1 MSPKGVWIVK
11 LSNLLVWSALL
22 GLCAALFT
30 PSPPPVYG
38 QEAPV
43 YGSQLALIAP
53 AETLPANSGIAVHG
67 RLIEGEIPALI
78 ASGSAEALAA
88 LLDDGFAVDVLEFS
102 TAGRVYYWVDAQ
114 SDPSEARRQTE
125 ALGRILLFGT
135 NAFLV
140 ALDTA
145 DETRFV
151 ETLPA
156 AGIGI
161 SLLNPASLPPAD
173 ERAAI
178 LRPADAGSTN
188 PTIAGLLSQMT
199 EADLSSRIAQ
209 LSGEEPVNLPG
220 GSVTLTTRYTFSSR
234 IRDAERFLH
243 NYYTNLGLSPLYADW
258 SYYSYSGRNVVVDL
272 PGKEHP
278 ERIWVLGGHFDTNS
292 EIPYTSAPGADD
304 NGTGTASIMRA
315 VELLKNY
322 QFADTIRFVHF
333 SGEEQGQWGAQAY
346 ARDLRLAGVQVQG
359 FINLDMF
366 GWDSNGDRVV
376 ELHPGTG
383 GNSNSIATAFI
394 SANERY
400 AQGLSFER
408 KTSSASRFSDHSAFW
423 DYNYPA
429 FLVIEN
435 FFTDGIPPDRNP
447 WYHNTGDRLA
457 RVNLNYAARIART
470 ALATIA
476 ELAGIRDGT
485 VTPTVTPTPSTT
497 PTSSPTAT
505 PTSSATPTGT
515 STPPPEGCV
524 NLLVN
529 SGFEDTSSPAWR
541 YGGAYAGRVVT
552 SPVYAGSRSVQLG
565 LPSGVTN
572 RYALSSAYQ
581 TVSVPAGGDQ
591 LLLTWWERAGGN
603 SDGVDYREVLIL
615 NENFTRLATLEQ
627 ARSAGDEQ
635 WRQRSFDVSAYAG
648 RTLVVYFNVYNNG
661 SGSQFWNYLDEVSL
675 LRCVG
680 ATATPSPTSTAS
692 ASATPTPTE
701 APTNTATP
709 TQTQTATGTPTQT
722 PSPTP
727 SPTATG
733 TPSATASATGI
744 PTGTPTG
751 TPTVTP
757 TLTTSATA
765 TPTQTGTDLPTPTG
779 TVPPTLT
786 ATTIPTGTGTPTPTG
801 TATVTAT
808 ATATATEQTNFLG
821 YLPVILQ
828 LNLPTP
834 TPTFTPT
841 PTSTPTPT
849 ATPTPSTTPTPTPPQ
864 SPLATPTAA
873 RANP

>member
-78 ASGSAEALAA
+78 ASGPAEALAA

-161 SLLNPASLPPAD
+161 SLLSPASLPPAD
-173 ERAAI
+173 ERAAV
-178 LRPADAGSTN
+178 LRPADASSTN
-188 PTIAGLLSQMT
+188 PTIAGLLSRMT

-209 LSGEEPVNLPG
+209 LSGEVPVTLPG
-220 GSVTLTTRYTFSSR
+220 GAVTLATRYTFSSQ
-234 IRDAERFLH
+234 IANAERFLF
-243 NYYTNLGLSPLYADW
+243 NYYTNLGLSPVYAPW
-258 SYYSYSGRNVVVDL
+258 TKGSYSGRNVVVDL
-272 PGKEHP
+272 PGTEHP

-304 NGTGTASIMRA
+304 NGTGTAAVMRA
-315 VELLKNY
+315 VELLKDY
-322 QFADTIRFVHF
+322 RFADTIRFVHF

-346 ARDLRLAGVQVQG
+346 ARDLRLAGIQVQG

-383 GNSNSIATAFI
+383 VNSNSIATAFI

-435 FFTDGIPPDRNP
+435 FFTDAIPPDRNP
-447 WYHNTGDRLA
+447 WYHSTGDRLS

-476 ELAGIRDGT
+476 ELAGIRDDNM
-485 VTPTVTPTPSTT
+485 TPTVTPTLSTT
-497 PTSSPTAT
+497 PTSSPTAPPHFHRHT
-505 PTSSATPTGT
+505 HWDSDASAGRLHQSAGQQRLRGYQQHRLALWRGLCRTSGDQPGLCGQPVRPVGSAQWGDEPVCT
-515 STPPPEGCV
+515 
-524 NLLVN
+524 LLGLSDGERAHRRRPAIVDLVGKGGWKQRWGGLSGGVDTERKLHPLGN
-529 SGFEDTSSPAWR
+529 SG
-541 YGGAYAGRVVT
+541 AGPDSWKR
-552 SPVYAGSRSVQLG
+552 PV
-565 LPSGVTN
+565 
-572 RYALSSAYQ
+572 
-581 TVSVPAGGDQ
+581 
-591 LLLTWWERAGGN
+591 
-603 SDGVDYREVLIL
+603 
-615 NENFTRLATLEQ
+615 
-627 ARSAGDEQ
+627 
-635 WRQRSFDVSAYAG
+635 
-648 RTLVVYFNVYNNG
+648 
-661 SGSQFWNYLDEVSL
+661 
-675 LRCVG
+675 
-680 ATATPSPTSTAS
+680 ATAR
-692 ASATPTPTE
+692 
-701 APTNTATP
+701 
-709 TQTQTATGTPTQT
+709 
-722 PSPTP
+722 
-727 SPTATG
+727 
-733 TPSATASATGI
+733 
-744 PTGTPTG
+744 
-751 TPTVTP
+751 
-757 TLTTSATA
+757 
-765 TPTQTGTDLPTPTG
+765 
-779 TVPPTLT
+779 
-786 ATTIPTGTGTPTPTG
+786 
-801 TATVTAT
+801 
-808 ATATATEQTNFLG
+808 F
-821 YLPVILQ
+821 
-828 LNLPTP
+828 
-834 TPTFTPT
+834 
-841 PTSTPTPT
+841 
-849 ATPTPSTTPTPTPPQ
+849 
-864 SPLATPTAA
+864 
-873 RANP
+873 